1 MKLEERMNQCY
12 DELNENEKNIMKQL
26 MNHQEDYSQLSC
38 EQMATQCHVSRA
50 TLLRFCRKLGLV
62 SFSDLK
68 LLLQE
73 KKEETKG
80 RTLNLYDTYHALID
94 ELKKFSY
101 RAICELLY
109 KSETI
114 YVYGTGNEQKTLAT
128 EFKRI
133 FLTTGKC
140 VVDLFDYGEV
150 EFMKPSFGKRDVFII
165 ISLSGET
172 QAGIDILQSI
182 ASTNITTISIT
193 RLQNNTISHL
203 CKHHMY
209 VATQTIEHRANTYEL
224 VSAFYVLMDLLFI
237 HYLNYRKE
245 VEG

>member
-1 MKLEERMNQCY
+1 MKLEEQMNQFY
-12 DELNENEKNIMKQL
+12 DELNDHERSILTQL
-26 MNHQEDYSQLSC
+26 MSNQAVYSQLSC
-38 EQMATQCHVSRA
+38 EQLAAQCHVSRA
-50 TLLRFCRKLGLV
+50 TLLRLCRKIGLV

-68 LLLQE
+68 LMLQE
-73 KKEETKG
+73 HKETQE
-80 RTLNLYDTYHALID
+80 RCAIDLYDTYHALID

-101 RAICELLY
+101 RTICEQLY
-109 KSETI
+109 HSETI

-128 EFKRI
+128 ECKRI
-133 FLTTGKC
+133 FLTAGKC

-150 EFMKPSFGKRDVFII
+150 EFMKPSFQTHDLFII

-172 QAGIDILQSI
+172 AEGIKILQSI
-182 ASTNITTISIT
+182 ASTNIPTISIT
-193 RLQNNTISHL
+193 RLQNNTMSHL
-203 CKHHMY
+203 SKYHMY